1 MIVPH
6 NSEFILFLYAIEI
19 GWGNLALTWAM
30 RCNDDTG
37 ALVYFPLL
45 CRFKNILPFQRRA
58 FQWIASCDCTNQ
70 VLYIFVFMLLCQMEL
85 LNTEY

>member
-45 CRFKNILPFQRRA
+45 CRFKNILPFLTSKAR
-58 FQWIASCDCTNQ
+58 FPMDC
-70 VLYIFVFMLLCQMEL
+70 VLRLH
-85 LNTEY
+85 